1 MFEKGMPK
9 MGGRKKG
16 SKNRKPTKTLRQALA
31 DLDFDLGKALTDF
44 LQTDLDPASR
54 LKALELIARYTQ
66 VVPRADEVPVD
77 DDDEIEA
84 SEAEL
89 TEALDN
95 NVHALNPK

>member
-1 MFEKGMPK
+1 MFEKGQAK
-9 MGGRKKG
+9 IGGRKKG

-44 LQTDLDPASR
+44 LKTDLDSGSR

-66 VVPRADEVPVD
+66 VVPRADEVPPD
-77 DDDEIEA
+77 DDDEIDA

-95 NVHALNPK
+95 NVHSINPQ